1 MKKKLGRKLLVSAL
15 TASMVVSSLAGCGK
29 KDSSKKAEQET
40 SESKG
45 NGDVRLTNEE
55 LEAFIINQTRILQNE
70 CTDLTVC
77 G

>member
-40 SESKG
+40 KEKY
-45 NGDVRLTNEE
+45 
-55 LEAFIINQTRILQNE
+55 EAVKTEKLDALLKWAQSLPDNPHMFRR
-70 CTDLTVC
+70 
-77 G
+77 